1 MTRQEMQEVIA
12 TYRIRSYYVI
22 ENDDGNVTLQFGE
35 DDPMVRVHALEL
47 ENMLLRD
54 QLRCAMAI
62 AFGVPYDKAED
73 LIQ

>member
-1 MTRQEMQEVIA
+1 MTRQEMQKVIA

-22 ENDDGNVTLQFGE
+22 ENDDGSFTLQFGD
-35 DDPMVRVHALEL
+35 DDPMARVHALEL

-62 AFGVPYDKAED
+62 AFGIPYEKTED
-73 LIQ
+73 LIR

>member
-12 TYRIRSYYVI
+12 TYRIRSYYVV
-22 ENDDGNVTLQFGE
+22 EHDDGSVTLQFGD
-35 DDPMVRVHALEL
+35 DDPMARIHALEM

-62 AFGVPYDKAED
+62 AFGVPYDKTED
-73 LIQ
+73 LIR

>member
-22 ENDDGNVTLQFGE
+22 ENDDGGVTLRFGD
-35 DDPMVRVHALEL
+35 DDPMVRIHALEM

-62 AFGVPYDKAED
+62 AFGIPYDKTED
-73 LIQ
+73 LIR